1 MATRSCYV
9 TRNLKSAV
17 KNAIQTKQPPTTTR
31 AAVDPDSL
39 TVDVAVCEVLSLQL
53 QFSPSFCMVYLTL
66 SLLPRFS
73 LSCHF
78 LRLGSSDLCCCS
90 PQGDFA
96 SDYS

>member
-1 MATRSCYV
+1 MATQSCYV

-53 QFSPSFCMVYLTL
+53 QFSPSFCM
-66 SLLPRFS
+66 
-73 LSCHF
+73 
-78 LRLGSSDLCCCS
+78 
-90 PQGDFA
+90 GDFA